1 MWISLAPDYDA
12 ITAKVAYQDAL
23 PFMSTDAHM
32 MGIKITHNR
41 KRKQTGINTQQEKKR
56 NSHGMAR
63 QARRQQQGIQPKP
76 NLPNLRHGLHATRRE
91 ICYKQ

>member
-32 MGIKITHNR
+32 MGH
-41 KRKQTGINTQQEKKR
+41 QDYTQQEEEANRDNYSTGEETKEPW
-56 NSHGMAR
+56 NG
-63 QARRQQQGIQPKP
+63 
-76 NLPNLRHGLHATRRE
+76 
-91 ICYKQ
+91 